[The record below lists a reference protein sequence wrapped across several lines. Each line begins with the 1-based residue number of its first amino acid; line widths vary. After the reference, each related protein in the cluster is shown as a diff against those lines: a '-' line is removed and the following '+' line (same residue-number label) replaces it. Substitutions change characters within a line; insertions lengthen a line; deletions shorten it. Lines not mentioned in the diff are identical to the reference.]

1 MTTSEMVS
9 ISIILPTLN
18 EEESLKVLVPDIT
31 NILRDEDHEVI
42 IVDDSSTD
50 GTTEL
55 VSRFVLTGMN
65 VRLISRSSENPCPT
79 QFMKELESNKRLRYV
94 ARF

>member
-1 MTTSEMVS
+1 MVS

-18 EEESLKVLVPDIT
+18 DKESLKVLVPDIT

-65 VRLISRSSENPCPT
+65 VRFISRSSEKSCPT
-79 QFMKELESNKRLRYV
+79 QFMKELRKQQKTTLCG
-94 ARF
+94 